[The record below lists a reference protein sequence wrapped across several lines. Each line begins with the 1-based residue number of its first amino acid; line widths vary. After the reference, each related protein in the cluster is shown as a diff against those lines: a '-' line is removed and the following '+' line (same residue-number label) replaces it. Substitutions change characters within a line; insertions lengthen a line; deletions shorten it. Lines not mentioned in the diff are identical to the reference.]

1 MLLSICLNFCQVRPG
16 VANKSV
22 AYKKTCIY
30 RSRNKSHVYF
40 NVFLSCFL
48 FKTTLLLCLFFL
60 LFSLLNYDFTTS
72 FLNRPNVDPNSINTL
87 LVISLNK
94 FFFNDNSAFVN
105 SPRSLPRNPLDYIIL
120 GSWVFEHF
128 MLTYLQKPCK
138 DLLLVYQSAT
148 VYEEV
153 LLLLLILD
161 DNFRVTPFAFLIAGF
176 KLFSCEADNS
186 AFTMLFWVN
195 LY

>member
-105 SPRSLPRNPLDYIIL
+105 SPRSLPRNPLTI
-120 GSWVFEHF
+120 
-128 MLTYLQKPCK
+128 
-138 DLLLVYQSAT
+138 
-148 VYEEV
+148 
-153 LLLLLILD
+153 
-161 DNFRVTPFAFLIAGF
+161 
-176 KLFSCEADNS
+176 
-186 AFTMLFWVN
+186 LFWVVESLNILYWLIYKN
-195 LY
+195 LAKTCYLSISQQPSMKKFYYYH